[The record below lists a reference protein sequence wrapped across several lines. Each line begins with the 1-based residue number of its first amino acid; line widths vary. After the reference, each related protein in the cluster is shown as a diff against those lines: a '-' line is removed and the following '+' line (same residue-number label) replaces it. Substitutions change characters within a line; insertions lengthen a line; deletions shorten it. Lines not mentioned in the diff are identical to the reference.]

1 MRFLIDAQLPRRLAN
16 WLRTEGHDAVHTLD
30 LPDGNRTRDSELNA
44 ISVRERR
51 TIITKDEDFVDSF
64 LLRSEPH
71 KLCLIAT
78 GNIGNQEL
86 ESLFRGNL
94 ARIVSALDEHD
105 FVELDRTSLICH
117 R

>member
-1 MRFLIDAQLPRRLAN
+1 MRFLIDAQLPRRLAR
-16 WLRTEGHDAVHTLD
+16 WLRTEGHDVVHTMD
-30 LPDGNRTRDSELNA
+30 LPDGNRTGDSELNA

-64 LLRSEPH
+64 MLRNEPH

-78 GNIGNQEL
+78 GNIDNREL
-86 ESLFRGNL
+86 ESLMRENL
-94 ARIVSALDEHD
+94 ERVVSALGEYD
-105 FVELDRTSLICH
+105 FVELDRASLICH

>member
-1 MRFLIDAQLPRRLAN
+1 MRFLVDAQLPRRLAN
-16 WLRTEGHDAVHTLD
+16 WLRSEGHDAVHTLD

-64 LLRSEPH
+64 LLRNEPH

-78 GNIGNQEL
+78 GNIEIKSWKACFG
-86 ESLFRGNL
+86 G
-94 ARIVSALDEHD
+94 
-105 FVELDRTSLICH
+105 T
-117 R
+117 